1 MVCVP
6 CFVIPVLL
14 FLWHKFIQPYV
25 LRFWNPWAVKD
36 ADGNVKTEF
45 PFKCEGGVCAFSRK
59 KDDKITKDNDAN
71 QKELSGQT
79 IFLLPPTFMPA
90 IPTSQPEMTSLDPRR
105 NLKPGPFTQLSNI
118 FVYIFSVKEL
128 LKLVFIIVI

>member
-6 CFVIPVLL
+6 CFIIPVLL

-25 LRFWNPWAVKD
+25 LRFWNPWAVED

-59 KDDKITKDNDAN
+59 AVEKNVTEDAQKDSSEA
-71 QKELSGQT
+71 QK
-79 IFLLPPTFMPA
+79 
-90 IPTSQPEMTSLDPRR
+90 TSDTRIKSD
-105 NLKPGPFTQLSNI
+105 
-118 FVYIFSVKEL
+118 
-128 LKLVFIIVI
+128 

>member
-45 PFKCEGGVCAFSRK
+45 PFKCEGGVCTFSRK
-59 KDDKITKDNDAN
+59 KDDKNEIKDTE
-71 QKELSGQT
+71 QKDLNTTCE
-79 IFLLPPTFMPA
+79 
-90 IPTSQPEMTSLDPRR
+90 R
-105 NLKPGPFTQLSNI
+105 NRIKAD
-118 FVYIFSVKEL
+118 
-128 LKLVFIIVI
+128 

>member
-59 KDDKITKDNDAN
+59 KDDKKGNKTEQKDLNA
-71 QKELSGQT
+71 
-79 IFLLPPTFMPA
+79 
-90 IPTSQPEMTSLDPRR
+90 TSEPHR
-105 NLKPGPFTQLSNI
+105 
-118 FVYIFSVKEL
+118 VKAD
-128 LKLVFIIVI
+128 

>member
-6 CFVIPVLL
+6 CFIIPVLL

-45 PFKCEGGVCAFSRK
+45 PFQCEGGVCMFKRK
-59 KDDKITKDNDAN
+59 QDDKEQDTQAQNETNTPDNRIKAD
-71 QKELSGQT
+71 
-79 IFLLPPTFMPA
+79 
-90 IPTSQPEMTSLDPRR
+90 
-105 NLKPGPFTQLSNI
+105 
-118 FVYIFSVKEL
+118 
-128 LKLVFIIVI
+128 

>member
-6 CFVIPVLL
+6 CFIIPVLL

-45 PFKCEGGVCAFSRK
+45 PFKCEGGVCAFSGKKADKNEAEK
-59 KDDKITKDNDAN
+59 KDLNVTSTK
-71 QKELSGQT
+71 ET
-79 IFLLPPTFMPA
+79 
-90 IPTSQPEMTSLDPRR
+90 ER
-105 NLKPGPFTQLSNI
+105 LKAD
-118 FVYIFSVKEL
+118 
-128 LKLVFIIVI
+128 

>member
-6 CFVIPVLL
+6 CFIIPVLL

-45 PFKCEGGVCAFSRK
+45 PFKCEGGVCTFSK
-59 KDDKITKDNDAN
+59 GASNKDKQCEQS
-71 QKELSGQT
+71 QK
-79 IFLLPPTFMPA
+79 
-90 IPTSQPEMTSLDPRR
+90 
-105 NLKPGPFTQLSNI
+105 LSNETN
-118 FVYIFSVKEL
+118 VASDSR
-128 LKLVFIIVI
+128 LKAD

>member
-6 CFVIPVLL
+6 CFIIPVLL

-45 PFKCEGGVCAFSRK
+45 PFKCEGGVCAFSK
-59 KDDKITKDNDAN
+59 KNNSVQDKENKESDDSP
-71 QKELSGQT
+71 KEV
-79 IFLLPPTFMPA
+79 I
-90 IPTSQPEMTSLDPRR
+90 QPDR
-105 NLKPGPFTQLSNI
+105 LKA
-118 FVYIFSVKEL
+118 E
-128 LKLVFIIVI
+128 

>member
-6 CFVIPVLL
+6 CFIIPVLL

-25 LRFWNPWAVKD
+25 LRFWNPWGVKD

-59 KDDKITKDNDAN
+59 QVEKNDTEEMQKDAGEVPPKIDGRIKS
-71 QKELSGQT
+71 E
-79 IFLLPPTFMPA
+79 
-90 IPTSQPEMTSLDPRR
+90 
-105 NLKPGPFTQLSNI
+105 
-118 FVYIFSVKEL
+118 
-128 LKLVFIIVI
+128 

>member
-59 KDDKITKDNDAN
+59 KDDKITKDNAEN
-71 QKELSGQT
+71 QKELNNT
-79 IFLLPPTFMPA
+79 TDAPNRIKT
-90 IPTSQPEMTSLDPRR
+90 D
-105 NLKPGPFTQLSNI
+105 
-118 FVYIFSVKEL
+118 
-128 LKLVFIIVI
+128 

>member
-6 CFVIPVLL
+6 CFIIPVLL

-59 KDDKITKDNDAN
+59 KDD
-71 QKELSGQT
+71 QKEIKDTEQK
-79 IFLLPPTFMPA
+79 
-90 IPTSQPEMTSLDPRR
+90 
-105 NLKPGPFTQLSNI
+105 NLNTTCERDRIKA
-118 FVYIFSVKEL
+118 E
-128 LKLVFIIVI
+128 